1 MEKEEE
7 IRIQFL
13 GFYGIFRESFTIAFF
28 CRNKLFGQITIA
40 TIFPLS
46 LIFLLRAQFFEF
58 METLISSE
66 KIGFSLIKIAYFIFF
81 IALSML
87 STCVVVYAVACS
99 YTKKADITFVEV
111 ISVVPKVW
119 KRVTVTL
126 IWSFI
131 VVLVYNMIAFS
142 ILLPWLASLN
152 PSMTKPVVLGT
163 VFAIYMM
170 GFVYISIVCHLASV
184 VSVLE
189 EDCGIEAMIK
199 GKALV
204 KGKTVISFT
213 VFFFM
218 SSCFVLIEMV
228 FQRFVVHG
236 ESFWSEI
243 GYGIICFFLLSG
255 FTLLGLVVQTLV
267 YMVCKLNHREIID
280 ESCLLANH
288 LEVYLGDYVSLRSK
302 DVQLEQVYVIN

>member
-7 IRIQFL
+7 TRIQFL
-13 GFYGIFRESFTIAFF
+13 GIFRESFNITLF

-46 LIFLLRAQFFEF
+46 LIFLLHAQFSQFLEN
-58 METLISSE
+58 LISSE

-81 IALSML
+81 IAFSMV
-87 STCVVVYAVACS
+87 STSAVVYAVACN
-99 YTKKADITFVEV
+99 YTRKEITFVEV
-111 ISVVPKVW
+111 VSVVPKVW

-131 VVLVYNMIAFS
+131 LVLVYNIIAFS
-142 ILLPWLASLN
+142 VLLPWLASVN
-152 PSMTKPVVLGT
+152 PITTKPVVLGSL
-163 VFAIYMM
+163 FAIYVM

-199 GKALV
+199 GKAMV
-204 KGKTVISFT
+204 KGKTVISFA
-213 VFFFM
+213 VFLVM
-218 SSCFVLIEMV
+218 TSCFVLIDMV

-243 GYGIICFFLLSG
+243 GCGIICFFLLSG

-288 LEVYLGDYVSLRSK
+288 VEVYLGDYASLRSK

>member
-7 IRIQFL
+7 IRIQCL
-13 GFYGIFRESFTIAFF
+13 GFYGIFRESFTITFF
-28 CRNKLFGQITIA
+28 RRNKLFGQITIA

-46 LIFLLRAQFFEF
+46 LIFLLHAHFFEF

-66 KIGFSLIKIAYFIFF
+66 KIGFWLIKITYFIFF

-87 STCVVVYAVACS
+87 STSAVVYAVACS

-131 VVLVYNMIAFS
+131 LVLVYNIIAFS
-142 ILLPWLASLN
+142 ILLPWLASIN
-152 PSMTKPVVLGT
+152 PSMTKTLLFGSL
-163 VFAIYMM
+163 FALYMM
-170 GFVYISIVCHLASV
+170 GFVYISIVWHLASV

-199 GKALV
+199 GKAMV
-204 KGKTVISFT
+204 KGKTVISFA
-213 VFFFM
+213 VFLVM
-218 SSCFVLIEMV
+218 TSCFVLIDIV

-255 FTLLGLVVQTLV
+255 FTLLGFVVQTLV
-267 YMVCKLNHREIID
+267 YMVCKLNRREIID
-280 ESCLLANH
+280 ESYLLGNH
-288 LEVYLGDYVSLRSK
+288 LEVYLGDYAALRSK
-302 DVQLEQVYVIN
+302 DVKLEQVYVVN